1 MSHGSN
7 VEETNQGPETAGSRG
22 TQQQPEEGRRSD
34 GVKEGCLALSISSL
48 PHEGKETDAAND
60 AWER

>member
-22 TQQQPEEGRRSD
+22 TQQQPEEG
-34 GVKEGCLALSISSL
+34 
-48 PHEGKETDAAND
+48 AAMELRE
-60 AWER
+60 AA